1 MARAPSPAQAHTSGT
16 SAPGTAE
23 RRLSHTVA
31 IPRAFRGR
39 GARATLPGYLS
50 VIAPPFPPVV
60 ASIVTTLHDKVP
72 TGLDRKEA
80 EVYRRLDPA
89 RLPKHIAI
97 IMDGNGRWA
106 KRRHMPRVAGHRAGV
121 AAVRSTVET
130 AARIH
135 IPALTLYAFSEENWK
150 KRPKSEVGFLM
161 GLLSRYLKA
170 EVPTLN
176 KNNIR
181 LEYIGRQHELPE
193 DVQERMDWAR
203 EATSRNS
210 GMVLTL
216 ALNYSARSELVDAFR
231 SMVNAAAQN
240 GGIEHLHID
249 EDTVARH
256 LYTRHLPDPGSGG
269 AYSGEMR
276 LSNFLLWQLAYAEI
290 YVTPTLWPDF
300 RGVHLLEGI
309 AEYQKRERRYGG
321 LKIAPGDGHATWRR
335 LRLLTRNL
343 NHRGHGGHRGR
354 LSASS
359 VSSVVNFLNSCK
371 YLSGTF
377 IRIQTLPLLK
387 RIATAVVL
395 IPIVLALI
403 LRAPVPVLA
412 VVAAVVAL
420 LAILEFL
427 KLTESYGVKPLRL
440 PTYIFVGIFFLLLA
454 LNVGNEKPLLSTAV
468 FVYCLGFA
476 AAIAPFLA

>member
-1 MARAPSPAQAHTSGT
+1 
-16 SAPGTAE
+16 
-23 RRLSHTVA
+23 L
-31 IPRAFRGR
+31 
-39 GARATLPGYLS
+39 Y
-50 VIAPPFPPVV
+50 
-60 ASIVTTLHDKVP
+60 DKVP
-72 TGLDRKEA
+72 TGLDRKES
-80 EVYRRLDPA
+80 EVYRRLDLA

-121 AAVRSTVET
+121 TAVRSTVET

-150 KRPKSEVGFLM
+150 KRPRSEVGFLM

-181 LEYIGRQHELPE
+181 LEYIGRQHELPD
-193 DVQERMDWAR
+193 DVQERMAWASG
-203 EATSRNS
+203 ATSRNT

-240 GGIEHLHID
+240 GGIEHLEID
-249 EDTVARH
+249 EDMVARH
-256 LYTRHLPDPGSGG
+256 LYTRHLPDPDLVVRT
-269 AYSGEMR
+269 SGEMR

-321 LKIAPGDGHATWRR
+321 LNHGDGHAAVESSST
-335 LRLLTRNL
+335 L
-343 NHRGHGGHRGR
+343 HG
-354 LSASS
+354 
-359 VSSVVNFLNSCK
+359 
-371 YLSGTF
+371 
-377 IRIQTLPLLK
+377 
-387 RIATAVVL
+387 
-395 IPIVLALI
+395 
-403 LRAPVPVLA
+403 
-412 VVAAVVAL
+412 
-420 LAILEFL
+420 
-427 KLTESYGVKPLRL
+427 
-440 PTYIFVGIFFLLLA
+440 
-454 LNVGNEKPLLSTAV
+454 EKP
-468 FVYCLGFA
+468 
-476 AAIAPFLA
+476 

>member
-1 MARAPSPAQAHTSGT
+1 
-16 SAPGTAE
+16 
-23 RRLSHTVA
+23 
-31 IPRAFRGR
+31 
-39 GARATLPGYLS
+39 
-50 VIAPPFPPVV
+50 
-60 ASIVTTLHDKVP
+60 VTTLHDKVP
-72 TGLDRKEA
+72 QGLDRKEA
-80 EVYRRLDPA
+80 EIYRHLDPA

-121 AAVRSTVET
+121 SAVRSTVET

-193 DVQERMDWAR
+193 DVQERMEWAH

-231 SMVNAAAQN
+231 SMVQAAAQN
-240 GGIEHLHID
+240 GGIEHLNID
-249 EDTVARH
+249 EDMVARH
-256 LYTRHLPDPGSGG
+256 LYTRNLPDPDLVVRT
-269 AYSGEMR
+269 SGEMR

-300 RGVHLLEGI
+300 RGTHLLEGI

-321 LKIAPGDGHATWRR
+321 LNHGDGHAAIEA
-335 LRLLTRNL
+335 
-343 NHRGHGGHRGR
+343 
-354 LSASS
+354 SAASEGKS
-359 VSSVVNFLNSCK
+359 
-371 YLSGTF
+371 
-377 IRIQTLPLLK
+377 
-387 RIATAVVL
+387 
-395 IPIVLALI
+395 
-403 LRAPVPVLA
+403 
-412 VVAAVVAL
+412 
-420 LAILEFL
+420 
-427 KLTESYGVKPLRL
+427 
-440 PTYIFVGIFFLLLA
+440 
-454 LNVGNEKPLLSTAV
+454 
-468 FVYCLGFA
+468 
-476 AAIAPFLA
+476 